1 MRFARRDPDS
11 GRASRRS
18 GGMGRGWLVG
28 PAELGG
34 PRCRGA
40 RGAVG
45 AEELRRGEEGEA
57 DEVGSLGQ
65 GQNGRARAR
74 WQVGSGTQGGRR
86 GLRRV
91 VGRGAVLAGERG
103 REAAVAGLVERDA
116 GQAEVAFG
124 PRRELGRRS
133 ADVGVWA
140 GSLEAGLR
148 GKEREMGRGQTGCWV
163 LVMVSFSFPFLFS
176 NSISSHFSNSNS
188 NEV

>member
-1 MRFARRDPDS
+1 MEQRN
-11 GRASRRS
+11 
-18 GGMGRGWLVG
+18 
-28 PAELGG
+28 
-34 PRCRGA
+34 
-40 RGAVG
+40 
-45 AEELRRGEEGEA
+45 LRRGEEGEA

-91 VGRGAVLAGERG
+91 AGRGAVLAGERG
-103 REAAVAGLVERDA
+103 RETAVAGLVERDA

-148 GKEREMGRGQTGCWV
+148 GKERGMGRGPGWV
-163 LVMVSFSFPFLFS
+163 LGFGYGFLFYFFFF
-176 NSISSHFSNSNS
+176 SISTSNK
-188 NEV
+188 V

>member
-1 MRFARRDPDS
+1 
-11 GRASRRS
+11 
-18 GGMGRGWLVG
+18 MGRGWLVG

-91 VGRGAVLAGERG
+91 AGRGAVLAGERG
-103 REAAVAGLVERDA
+103 
-116 GQAEVAFG
+116 
-124 PRRELGRRS
+124 
-133 ADVGVWA
+133 
-140 GSLEAGLR
+140 
-148 GKEREMGRGQTGCWV
+148 
-163 LVMVSFSFPFLFS
+163 
-176 NSISSHFSNSNS
+176 
-188 NEV
+188 

>member
-1 MRFARRDPDS
+1 
-11 GRASRRS
+11 
-18 GGMGRGWLVG
+18 MGRGWLVG

-45 AEELRRGEEGEA
+45 AEELQRGEEGEA

-65 GQNGRARAR
+65 GRNGRARAR

-91 VGRGAVLAGERG
+91 AGRGAVLAGERG

-116 GQAEVAFG
+116 GVWAELKFG
-124 PRRELGRRS
+124 PISWVELGF
-133 ADVGVWA
+133 GFGL
-140 GSLEAGLR
+140 GS
-148 GKEREMGRGQTGCWV
+148 
-163 LVMVSFSFPFLFS
+163 SFSFYFYLYFYSSPF
-176 NSISSHFSNSNS
+176 
-188 NEV
+188 